1 MTRSG
6 HSVSEVF
13 SRGAPGRNVSD
24 DAVADVGAAAP
35 GSGVLVTHPPRLRRL
50 AAGALSLCLAGTVL
64 STVAAGTAQGAQ
76 APTVRVH
83 ITKYHNVKMPTRL
96 RPGMH
101 RFVVRSTKDAGFE
114 LVRPHAGYTKR
125 EFSHDI
131 RVGFRGDV
139 AAFKRFERSTDLL
152 GGVNPQGRGPAEVM
166 WVRVPRGRVWALDAS
181 PDRVP
186 PRKVLTLHVAGARV
200 PGVLP
205 GRATLRAI
213 HETDFAKRPRS
224 IPGSGR
230 LIVRNNST
238 DNHFFG
244 IVRLRAGKTVADFA
258 EWIDQVKQGND
269 APPPVNFDVGGVDS
283 GVVGPGH
290 AMSLKYGLPA
300 GDYVLV
306 CFWPDV
312 EEDFMPHAFMGM
324 YRGLRVR

>member
-1 MTRSG
+1 
-6 HSVSEVF
+6 
-13 SRGAPGRNVSD
+13 
-24 DAVADVGAAAP
+24 
-35 GSGVLVTHPPRLRRL
+35 VTHPSALRRL
-50 AAGALSLCLAGTVL
+50 AAGALSLCLTGTVL
-64 STVAAGTAQGAQ
+64 STVAVTGAQ
-76 APTVRVH
+76 AAEAPTIRVH
-83 ITKYHNVKMPTRL
+83 ITKYHNVKMATRL

-101 RFVVRSTKDAGFE
+101 RFVVRSTRDAGVQ

-131 RVGFRGDV
+131 RVGFAGDV

-152 GGVNPQGRGPAEVM
+152 GGVNPHRGGPAGVM
-166 WVRVPRGRVWALDAS
+166 WARLPRGRVWALDAS
-181 PDRVP
+181 ADRTP

-213 HETDFAKRPRS
+213 HETDFAKRPRA

-258 EWIDQVKQGND
+258 EWIDQAKQGND
-269 APPPVNFDVGGVDS
+269 TPPPVNFEVGGVDT

-290 AMSLKYGLPA
+290 AMSLKYDLPA
-300 GDYVLV
+300 GDYILT

-312 EEDFMPHAFMGM
+312 DEDFMPHAFMGM